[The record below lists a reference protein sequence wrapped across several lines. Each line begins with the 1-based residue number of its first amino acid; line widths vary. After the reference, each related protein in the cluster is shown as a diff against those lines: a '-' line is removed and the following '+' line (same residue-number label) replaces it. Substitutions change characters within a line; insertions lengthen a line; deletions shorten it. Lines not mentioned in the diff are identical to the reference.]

1 MKYYTEIY
9 QLPFNAILA
18 GTKKFELRSNTSYEK
33 IDYRSLKTD
42 DQIEFKVIAG
52 PPFVNF
58 DVINNQRLVITI
70 GEIKHFS
77 SARALFEQEGYK
89 WCSFEPNSIEEAID
103 WIHQILEYK
112 TSIPLYGI
120 YAFEIKKA
128 TSYLAKNN

>member
-9 QLPFNAILA
+9 QLPFDAILD
-18 GTKKFELRSNTSYEK
+18 GSKKFELRTNTSYEK
-33 IDYRSLKTD
+33 IDYCNLRTG

-52 PPFVNF
+52 PPFINF
-58 DVINNQRLVITI
+58 DVIHNKRLVITI
-70 GEIKHFS
+70 GEIRHFS

-89 WCSFEPNSIEEAID
+89 WCSFQPSSIEEAID

-112 TSIPLYGI
+112 TSIPQYGI

-128 TSYLAKNN
+128 TFYLVKND